1 MLTTFPQ
8 HTLILDIIHASE
20 YLWATAT
27 ALLGEIS
34 PLRTPWVASKLDLLL
49 SGQWMQRL
57 ITEEHSQDIELL
69 VVSFE
74 PGGRT
79 ARIFMPSTRFSRLF
93 QGVAS

>member
-1 MLTTFPQ
+1 MHIFT
-8 HTLILDIIHASE
+8 IDRASAQD
-20 YLWATAT
+20 ATA
-27 ALLGEIS
+27 
-34 PLRTPWVASKLDLLL
+34 
-49 SGQWMQRL
+49 SGNFGGQVWMQRL